1 MGKELLVL
9 GIVLA
14 IFFISIILNRKVKVP
29 EGSKQPEKCQNCPDF
44 NCRMN
49 KNFQSD
55 NLTIDTCEEKKY
67 EK

>member
-29 EGSKQPEKCQNCPDF
+29 EGLKQLEKCQNCPDLS
-44 NCRMN
+44 CRMN
-49 KNFQSD
+49 KNSQSN
-55 NLTIDTCEEKKY
+55 NLTNDTCEEKHY